1 MLTLDML
8 KRNVSVYVIWSRRSL
23 SLVKIREENN
33 ERRWDG
39 LHLDILLNDHLLAY
53 VGGPRF
59 VNLILC
65 SLANDA
71 LSVCMGVA
79 IM

>member
-1 MLTLDML
+1 MSVF
-8 KRNVSVYVIWSRRSL
+8 NVSFIWSRRSL
-23 SLVKIREENN
+23 SLGKIREENN

-39 LHLDILLNDHLLAY
+39 LHLDILLHDHLLAY
-53 VGGPRF
+53 VGGPRL
-59 VNLILC
+59 VNLILF
-65 SLANDA
+65 SLANDV